1 MNMKFISWLGTIFLF
16 VVMFLFAV
24 IFNASYINGVYV
36 LGIIPVLGMF
46 NITAPVITYKMF
58 ICIVITI
65 MSVKE
70 YFKDY
75 TKKSGVEIDVKD
87 AKSVTDGL
95 GKLLTAVV
103 SSIFTKVL
111 VLIILGIAN
120 IILF

>member
-1 MNMKFISWLGTIFLF
+1 MSMKFISWLGTIFLF

-24 IFNASYINGVYV
+24 IFNASYINGLYV
-36 LGIIPVLGMF
+36 LGVIPVLGMF
-46 NITAPVITYKMF
+46 NIAAPIITYKMF
-58 ICIVITI
+58 IFIVLTV

-75 TKKSGVEIDVKD
+75 TKKSSVEIDVKD
-87 AKSVTDGL
+87 AKSVNDGL
-95 GKLLTAVV
+95 GKLLTAAV
-103 SSIFTKVL
+103 SSVFTKVL

>member
-1 MNMKFISWLGTIFLF
+1 MKFISWLGTIFLF
-16 VVMFLFAV
+16 VIIFLFAV

-36 LGIIPVLGMF
+36 LGIIPLLGMF

-58 ICIVITI
+58 ICIVIAI

-87 AKSVTDGL
+87 AKSVNDGL
-95 GKLLTAVV
+95 GKLLTAAV
-103 SSIFTKVL
+103 SSVFTKI
-111 VLIILGIAN
+111 LILTILGIVN